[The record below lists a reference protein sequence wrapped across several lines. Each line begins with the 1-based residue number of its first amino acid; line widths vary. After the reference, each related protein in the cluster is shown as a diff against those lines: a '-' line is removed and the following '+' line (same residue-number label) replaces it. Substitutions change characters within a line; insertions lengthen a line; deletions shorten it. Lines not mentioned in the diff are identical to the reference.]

1 LPEKWFLTERQ
12 TAALNQKGTP
22 SMKGISLKLKLILLG
37 VLPAILV
44 TLCLTLVTVYELDY
58 IMTEQVAD
66 VEHDLLEEKKKEL
79 KSFTQIAVSA
89 INDLYN
95 KDAADP
101 AAQNAAKAILRT
113 LSYGEDGYFFVVGH
127 DGTMLMHP
135 HQPEL
140 EGKNVLNV
148 QDSQGVFIFK
158 DLINQATQETGNDFV
173 RYVWEKPGQASEA
186 KKLSYGMSLPQ
197 WQWVVG
203 TGFYIDDIA
212 VAMHQVEERMAADV
226 RDTVFYFSVV
236 SLVAL
241 VLIAGIS
248 IFFAR
253 GLNRRLGKAVHAAEH
268 IAEGDLDNQLDDRSK
283 DEVGKLLHSLDTM
296 QTQLRQRIETDQRRT
311 AEVERLKQGL
321 DKVSASVMMANL
333 DGDIIYVNESG
344 DKLFTD
350 VQDSVRESLPNFDPK
365 AILGANIDIFHRNPS
380 HQRAILDKLQ
390 GTHQSTMQ
398 FGGRTLRIV
407 ANPVINEENVRM
419 GAVVEWFDLTEQ
431 LANEDYLKTTAE
443 REREQAIALQTKV
456 DELLTVVGAAAEG
469 DLTQVVTV
477 SGDDAI
483 GQMGEGLARFFE
495 SLRASIG
502 DISQHAQT
510 LAGSAEELTAVS
522 RQMRT
527 TAESTGEQANDVVG
541 ASGQV
546 SANVETVA
554 AATEE
559 MTASIREIAQQTGEA
574 ARIAASAVQAADTA
588 NSTVRKLGESS
599 AAIDNVV
606 KTITA
611 IAEQTNLLA
620 LNATIE
626 AARAG
631 EAGKGFAVVA
641 NEVKELAKETGQA
654 TEDIRLKIVT
664 IQQDS
669 EGAAAALAEISH
681 IIDQI
686 SAIQTTVASAVE
698 EQTATTNEISRSVS
712 EAATGSGEI
721 AQNIGQVAD
730 GVQTTLQGI
739 GDTSSAATELATMA
753 AQLQQLVSRF
763 RYQGAS
769 DEGAAK
775 ARLRAV
781 S

>member
-1 LPEKWFLTERQ
+1 
-12 TAALNQKGTP
+12 
-22 SMKGISLKLKLILLG
+22 MKGISLKTKLILLG
-37 VLPAILV
+37 VLPAILI
-44 TLCLTLVTVYELDY
+44 TLSLTLVTLYELNY

-66 VEHDLLEEKKKEL
+66 VEHNLLKEKKKEL
-79 KSFTQIAVSA
+79 KGFTQLAVSA
-89 INDLYN
+89 INDVYS
-95 KDAADP
+95 KGAADP
-101 AAQNAAKAILRT
+101 AAQDAAKAILKN
-113 LSYGEDGYFFVVGH
+113 LSYGDDGYFFVVDH

-140 EGKNVLNV
+140 EGKNVLSL
-148 QDSQGVFIFK
+148 QDSQGTFFIK
-158 DLINQATQETGNDFV
+158 DLINQATQGTGNDYV
-173 RYVWEKPGQASEA
+173 RYVWEKPGQTSDAE
-186 KKLSYGMSLPQ
+186 KLSYGMNLSR
-197 WQWVVG
+197 WQWVIG

-212 VAMHQVEERMAADV
+212 AEMHEVEEQMAADV
-226 RDTVFYFSVV
+226 RDTVLYFSVV
-236 SLVAL
+236 SLVAM
-241 VLIAGIS
+241 VLIIGVS

-253 GLNRRLGKAVHAAEH
+253 GVNRRLGRAVNAAEH
-268 IAEGDLDNQLDDRSK
+268 IAEGDLDNQLVDPSR

-333 DGDIIYVNESG
+333 DGEIIYVNESG
-344 DKLFTD
+344 NKLFHD
-350 VQDSVRESLPNFDPK
+350 VQDSVRESLPRFDPN

-380 HQRAILDKLQ
+380 HQRAILEKLQ

-407 ANPVINEENVRM
+407 ANPVINEQNVRL

-431 LANEDYLKTTAE
+431 LANEAFLKTTAE
-443 REREQAIALQTKV
+443 REREQAAALQTKV

-469 DLTQVVTV
+469 DLTQTVTV

-502 DISQHAQT
+502 DIGQHAQT

-522 RQMRT
+522 REMRA

-574 ARIAASAVQAADTA
+574 ARIAATAVQAADTA

-669 EGAAAALAEISH
+669 EGAATALAEISR

-739 GDTSSAATELATMA
+739 GDTSSAATELATMS

-763 RYQGAS
+763 RYQTAS
-769 DEGAAK
+769 DQPSGK
-775 ARLRAV
+775 VPLQV
-781 S
+781 VN

>member
-1 LPEKWFLTERQ
+1 
-12 TAALNQKGTP
+12 
-22 SMKGISLKLKLILLG
+22 MKGISLKLKLILLG